1 STSPLSRRWSLP
13 PPPLLPA
20 AALRPSPRG
29 RPIRTLTATMLTLA
43 RRSAV
48 DVNGRGSSGQKNTED
63 MVNGVAAAAAAPTAT
78 AADFCQSSSQYTTS
92 SGQRHWKHTSNS
104 PSVLHSGVAAG
115 DGNSG
120 PSGGGGAARNSTT
133 ATTTAGMMHSA
144 SRQLSASP
152 LEHRQRLQRLVRAL
166 SIHGTRLGTGGVGDV
181 ADASSG
187 LSRSLAVDDAP
198 ADDPWAGIAAAA
210 AAAAARVAA
219 EAPVLAEQWHEVT
232 VRGCEDPSGS
242 DPVLLVIQT
251 DVTRMVEAEAALV
264 EILEA
269 EHRLLAD
276 IFPRHVVQRMTR
288 RRWQEAQKRK
298 QGGSRRG
305 GRGGGGGVAG
315 LRLMRHIPDP
325 LELATSHE
333 CISVLFADIRGFTDM
348 SRQVD
353 PVAVMDFLNQLFT
366 LFDSLTDMYGV
377 YKVETIGD
385 CYMVAGGLVTRE
397 GTESEGSVGGDGDD
411 DLRGSGGGCGNGGD
425 SGGGRQVAVRPPGEI
440 DPKHASRVMGFARA
454 ILRESVYVKMPS
466 TGEPV
471 QIRIGIH
478 SGPATS
484 GVVGHKMPRFCLFGD
499 TVNTASRMES
509 TGVPGAIH
517 VSATTRALLPAAE
530 DHDGGWQATG
540 GVDVKGKGVMET
552 FLWTPKRFAATGF
565 GAAASIAHRQVNAS
579 SSSVHRSGPAV
590 YRQPS
595 WATRSPSTAAAA
607 ATAAIASGGD
617 GDGGSGGGGRND
629 RSNDPRV
636 RSSMGSGGG
645 GGGDGMSSQT
655 DTASAAAAAS
665 ASASASATMDLH
677 GSSVRGSAIGTLRS
691 ETTARCIFCR
701 GGLGLHCTSTTM
713 TNIFTAAATITA
725 TNTTTTTTNTTTTT
739 ATSAFVSPAAA
750 AAAACGSST
759 GPRTSITRTS
769 SYL

>member
-1 STSPLSRRWSLP
+1 
-13 PPPLLPA
+13 
-20 AALRPSPRG
+20 
-29 RPIRTLTATMLTLA
+29 
-43 RRSAV
+43 
-48 DVNGRGSSGQKNTED
+48 

-187 LSRSLAVDDAP
+187 LSRSLAGLLATSPLCLGSGVGGVGGAGGGGLYEMDTQAGEDDPIICSGAFTLGTPLETLTDGVSGAFAYRGASCTAQGGTPAVATFASQYHPMADVPRRLSRHLPHDKSSSLEPQLLLRNSATVTVTSATAAVTANFGGGGSGAATAVPEGNEFAFSGPCEMAVDDAP

-607 ATAAIASGGD
+607 A
-617 GDGGSGGGGRND
+617 
-629 RSNDPRV
+629 
-636 RSSMGSGGG
+636 
-645 GGGDGMSSQT
+645 
-655 DTASAAAAAS
+655 
-665 ASASASATMDLH
+665 
-677 GSSVRGSAIGTLRS
+677 
-691 ETTARCIFCR
+691 
-701 GGLGLHCTSTTM
+701 
-713 TNIFTAAATITA
+713 
-725 TNTTTTTTNTTTTT
+725 
-739 ATSAFVSPAAA
+739 
-750 AAAACGSST
+750 
-759 GPRTSITRTS
+759 
-769 SYL
+769 